1 MLLMTRPAFIE
12 QLLRRLLPVAGPAQR
27 QTSWLDS
34 DASWRAS
41 SFDLAHGL
49 QVIEHFAGCDRAMP
63 TFADTL
69 PAFHEPA
76 PATAAQRRM

>member
-1 MLLMTRPAFIE
+1 MARPTFIE
-12 QLLRRLLPVAGPAQR
+12 QWLRRLLPPAEPVER
-27 QTSWLDS
+27 HTSWLDS

-41 SFDLAHGL
+41 SFDLAQGL
-49 QVIEHFAGCDRAMP
+49 QVIEHFAPDRAVA

-76 PATAAQRRM
+76 PATAAQRRV